1 MKNYANISYVN
12 EAIDSLVRE
21 VIREKREA
29 LESRVWSR
37 YNQIQKL
44 LDGGRDILTLS
55 SGDNFMRLYKQ
66 RRILWEKSREM
77 LRVIEMISKEF

>member
-1 MKNYANISYVN
+1 MKNYLNISYVN

-21 VIREKREA
+21 AIREKREA
-29 LESRVWSR
+29 LESRVWAR

-44 LDGGRDILTLS
+44 LNGGRDILTLS
-55 SGDNFMRLYKQ
+55 TGDNFRRLYEQ
-66 RRILWEKSREM
+66 RRILWEKSYEM

>member
-1 MKNYANISYVN
+1 MKNYTNISYVN

-29 LESRVWSR
+29 LESRVWAR

-44 LDGGRDILTLS
+44 LNGGRDILTLS
-55 SGDNFMRLYKQ
+55 TGDNFRRLYEQ
-66 RRILWEKSREM
+66 RRILWEKSYEM

>member
-12 EAIDSLVRE
+12 AAIHSLVHE

-29 LESRVWSR
+29 LESRVWAR

-55 SGDNFMRLYKQ
+55 TGDNFRRLYEQ
-66 RRILWEKSREM
+66 RRILWEKSYEL
-77 LRVIEMISKEF
+77 LRVIEMINQVF